1 MLPPARGTSPSPPTT
16 ATSTTPATNHHH
28 HHPNASP
35 NNNAQGNALNV
46 ARTAPFKALNFFSFD
61 VYSRLLAERLGG
73 DVASLRFLAGAAA
86 GITAT
91 LVCFPLDTLRT
102 RMMAP
107 GGHHRY
113 GGPLAT
119 LRGIARHEGLPAL
132 YAGCVPAVVGMAPA
146 GAVFYG
152 VYDLLKSRHLK
163 AEAAAATAAAADDG
177 GGGKAGGKAQGKAHG
192 KGKAREAAAA
202 PPTELPAAFTLLYG
216 AVAGAA
222 AEVCVY
228 PLEVLRRRMQLQCAP
243 GAAGAGAAGA
253 GGGAAAAAVLRHH
266 AAPAAAAWG
275 GAGGAGAAA
284 AAEWSARSAA
294 AWARIAGAAAAIW
307 REGGAAGFYAGLRP
321 SLLQVLPSAALS
333 YWVYE
338 AVKRALGAPV

>member
-1 MLPPARGTSPSPPTT
+1 MDQLLRRGGTSALQT
-16 ATSTTPATNHHH
+16 ALRVYQREGLPGFWK
-28 HHPNASP
+28 
-35 NNNAQGNALNV
+35 GNALNV

-61 VYSRLLAERLGG
+61 MYSRALSRHLGG
-73 DVASLRFLAGAAA
+73 DVGSMRFLAGAAA

-119 LRGIARHEGLPAL
+119 LRGIARHEGAGAL

-152 VYDLLKSRHLK
+152 VYDALKSRHLRRD
-163 AEAAAATAAAADDG
+163 AEAAAAAGVEGGKAAGGRRPG
-177 GGGKAGGKAQGKAHG
+177 GGGV
-192 KGKAREAAAA
+192 A
-202 PPTELPAAFTLLYG
+202 PELPAGFTLLYG
-216 AVAGAA
+216 ALAGVAS
-222 AEVCVY
+222 EVCIY
-228 PLEVLRRRMQLQCAP
+228 PLEVLRRRMQL
-243 GAAGAGAAGA
+243 
-253 GGGAAAAAVLRHH
+253 H
-266 AAPAAAAWG
+266 AAWG
-275 GAGGAGAAA
+275 
-284 AAEWSARSAA
+284 
-294 AWARIAGAAAAIW
+294 RIALAAGAIW
-307 REGGAAGFYAGLRP
+307 REGGAGGFYAGLRP

-338 AVKRALGAPV
+338 SVKHALGAPL